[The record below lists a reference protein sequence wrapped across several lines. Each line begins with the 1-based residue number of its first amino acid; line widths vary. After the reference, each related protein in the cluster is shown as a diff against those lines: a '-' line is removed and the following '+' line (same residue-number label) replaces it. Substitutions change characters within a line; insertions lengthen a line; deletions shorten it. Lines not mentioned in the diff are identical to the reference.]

1 MILGDGALYY
11 EVSVMS
17 NIIPEVEYAHM
28 VAAENGTAVTT
39 SMKIA
44 EYFGKRH
51 KDVLRRIKSL
61 RCSQEFAERNFALC
75 FQINKLQNGKRTPV
89 YKITRDGF
97 FFLAFGFTGEKA
109 DAIKEAYINAFNWMA
124 GRLRSYDHR
133 RNELTAL
140 YKAGQHSASLC
151 GRGLN
156 RWKQDKRDL
165 EEQMEIVEQEGQL
178 SIPFVDAPA
187 TLGEVA

>member
-1 MILGDGALYY
+1 MQH
-11 EVSVMS
+11 
-17 NIIPEVEYAHM
+17 IISESEYAHM
-28 VAAENGTAVTT
+28 VAADNGAAVTT

-51 KDVLRRIKSL
+51 KDVLRRIKTL
-61 RCSQEFAERNFALC
+61 RCSKEFAERNFALC
-75 FQINKLQNGKRTPV
+75 FHINKLQNGKRTPV

-109 DAIKEAYINAFNWMA
+109 DVIKEAYINAFNWMA
-124 GRLRSYDHR
+124 DRLRSYDHR

-151 GRGLN
+151 GRGLS

-165 EEQMEIVEQEGQL
+165 EEQIEIVEQEGQL
-178 SIPFVDAPA
+178 PIPFLDAPYSIS
-187 TLGEVA
+187 EVA